1 MPTASGSQYA
11 AIDGQTFYWS
21 DDMVSQQPEDF
32 SGSPPAGWPG
42 PWPPGRPR
50 FTTDTTSGAAMV
62 KGDYSWFVTLSNS
75 PADQSLPQSQWT
87 HYMASVVVCYKRN
100 FPATAGAQFEK
111 AVQVANFYDAPTQ
124 TAGQV
129 ALSGG
134 SITLVLG
141 SNSLPTPINDDP
153 TSPPGTTA
161 GITVKEN
168 DWVALCSKSTGLCTW
183 YRVVAIG
190 DTSGY
195 LTLNGPDWVLTGQDY
210 VVALG
215 KSVVG
220 VYTVPIELDQ
230 DPAWR

>member
-1 MPTASGSQYA
+1 M
-11 AIDGQTFYWS
+11 
-21 DDMVSQQPEDF
+21 
-32 SGSPPAGWPG
+32 
-42 PWPPGRPR
+42 
-50 FTTDTTSGAAMV
+50 FTTNATSGAVAL

-87 HYMASVVVCYKRN
+87 HYMVSVVVCHKRN
-100 FPATAGAQFEK
+100 FPPPGVTPIPAFERAVPVQLFWDVPQTSPPTTPPSNPAGA
-111 AVQVANFYDAPTQ
+111 VAY
-124 TAGQV
+124 G
-129 ALSGG
+129 GG
-134 SITLVLG
+134 SVQLG
-141 SNSLPTPINDDP
+141 SPINDDP
-153 TSPPGTTA
+153 TNTTI

-168 DWVALCSKSTGLCTW
+168 DWVALCSTSTGLCAW

-190 DTSGY
+190 NTTDASGNAFNC
-195 LTLNGPDWVLTGQDY
+195 LTLSGPDWVLTGAGNDY